1 MKYNAN
7 YDRWVSKDGLVYR
20 YSKTKD
26 KLVLCK
32 AHLSGSGY
40 LSITIGKGKKYIHR
54 IVWETFKGPIPDG
67 YEIDHIEGNKTD
79 NRLEMLRCVTHKENM
94 NNKNTLQKNHDNHIG
109 KTYSDFGN
117 KFKEHFGITRLDNLT
132 LYNTE
137 KSWYYNHNNKCRWEV

>member
-1 MKYNAN
+1 MKYNAK

-20 YSKTKD
+20 YSKTQD

-32 AHLSGSGY
+32 ANPSGSGY
-40 LSITIGKGKKYIHR
+40 LTITIGKRKKYIHR
-54 IVWETFKGPIPDG
+54 IVFETFKGPISDG

-79 NRLEMLRCVTHKENM
+79 NRLKMLKCVTHKENM

-109 KTYSDFGN
+109 KTYSDFGK

>member
-32 AHLSGSGY
+32 ASLLRCGY
-40 LSITIGKGKKYIHR
+40 LTISIGK
-54 IVWETFKGPIPDG
+54 
-67 YEIDHIEGNKTD
+67 
-79 NRLEMLRCVTHKENM
+79 
-94 NNKNTLQKNHDNHIG
+94 G
-109 KTYSDFGN
+109 KTYSDFGK
-117 KFKEHFGITRLDNLT
+117 KFKEHFGITRLDNLK
-132 LYNTE
+132 LYQTE